1 MLAKKDYDD
10 FEFYHSISDLML
22 HFGFCYNILT
32 KSEKKEIFEMEF
44 TYDNLKK
51 KLEILY
57 NNYLMYL

>member
-1 MLAKKDYDD
+1 MM
-10 FEFYHSISDLML
+10 I
-22 HFGFCYNILT
+22 FGFYVQSPILCILT